1 MQCTQSGPFGS
12 CTNNAPHL
20 PVPAVVDGVVVV
32 VVVVVVSVVVV
43 ADGVVVVSVAVVS
56 TQSIRRKHGTS

>member
-1 MQCTQSGPFGS
+1 MQCTQSDSFVS
-12 CTNNAPHL
+12 CTNKAPHL
-20 PVPAVVDGVVVV
+20 PVPAVVDGVV